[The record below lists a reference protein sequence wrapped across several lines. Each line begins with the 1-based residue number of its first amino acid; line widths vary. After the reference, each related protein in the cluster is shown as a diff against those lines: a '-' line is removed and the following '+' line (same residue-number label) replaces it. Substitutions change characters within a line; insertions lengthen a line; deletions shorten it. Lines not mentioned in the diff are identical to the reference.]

1 MIADL
6 VRHGHRA
13 VDQMG
18 HLWKRQVC
26 QHVQDEYQVDI
37 VNQKRKKG
45 PVGQTGKLSAHT
57 GDTQT
62 EGKIDQ
68 VPVKVAGGLILL
80 I

>member
-1 MIADL
+1 LKTAGMPACTRRIS
-6 VRHGHRA
+6 G
-13 VDQMG
+13 G
-18 HLWKRQVC
+18 YSKS
-26 QHVQDEYQVDI
+26 E
-37 VNQKRKKG
+37 KKKG

-68 VPVKVAGGLILL
+68 VPVKVAGVAGGLILL